1 MNEFFSGLITTGQQT
16 QQQQQQQQIRGNQI
30 AFNDGYS
37 NSSIIDQSKTNNSSY
52 SLKSC
57 CL

>member
-37 NSSIIDQSKTNNSSY
+37 NSSI
-52 SLKSC
+52 
-57 CL
+57 